1 MLHEEI
7 QRIVMNSLEL
17 QEITDEATFV
27 SSLDS
32 IQKLN
37 VLVALED
44 HYSIVIEPGV
54 DEVLDSF
61 QALVT
66 AVEKRL
72 LS

>member
-7 QRIVMNSLEL
+7 QKIVMNSLEL
-17 QEITDEATFV
+17 QEITDEASFV

-44 HYSIVIEPGV
+44 HYSIVIEPDV
-54 DEVLDSF
+54 DETLDSF
-61 QALVT
+61 QALVA